1 MANNKIV
8 LQSGEVLID
17 LSQDTAEDSVVL
29 AGYTYHD
36 KTGEQKTGTC
46 TFTVDASEANANASE
61 ILEGKKAAVGK
72 EVLTGTMPNRGGVS
86 GEIATR
92 DGEYIIPQGAH
103 DGSGKVVIASDEK
116 AKLIPGNIKQGVT
129 ILGIEGSHDGAASVT
144 AHAKEVTPA
153 FTTQTVL
160 PDAGYDY
167 LAQVTVRAIPVTYT
181 DNAAGGQTVTIG

>member
-8 LQSGEVLID
+8 LQTGEVLID
-17 LSQDTAEDSVVL
+17 LSNDTAEESVVL
-29 AGYTYHD
+29 KGFTLHD

-72 EVLTGTMPNRGGVS
+72 EVLTGTMPNRGGVT
-86 GEIATR
+86 GEISER
-92 DGEYIIPQGAH
+92 DGSFVIPQGAH
-103 DGSGKVVIASDEK
+103 DGSGKVVISEMEK

-129 ILGIEGSHDGAASVT
+129 ILGVVGEHEGSSAVT
-144 AHAKEVTPA
+144 AEAKEVTPSFA
-153 FTTQTVL
+153 EQTVL
-160 PDAGYDY
+160 PTAADY
-167 LAQVTVRAIPVTYT
+167 LSQVTVKAIPVTYT